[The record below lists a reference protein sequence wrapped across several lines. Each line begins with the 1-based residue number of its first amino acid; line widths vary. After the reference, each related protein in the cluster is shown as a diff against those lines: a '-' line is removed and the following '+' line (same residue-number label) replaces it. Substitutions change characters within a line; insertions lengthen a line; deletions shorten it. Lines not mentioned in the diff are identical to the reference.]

1 MDAAARRQCLF
12 AIGHN
17 LVPILEPFAHLHV
30 TIEVGS
36 AELDRGEMQITIH
49 DLPDT
54 NFVALTLDGS
64 VGDQWSGR
72 ERRQV
77 NRDFGQFTHR
87 WQRFWFVIECHLGKR
102 FLGYRVGLGFHPQH
116 ATFQGLATTRTQD
129 DMSRQ
134 PPSQPRCADLVEAH
148 IDPQTLGVD
157 HFHHGLARDDG
168 RAGIGIA
175 HGDYTVDRRDQ
186 AQIAPLRDECFAV
199 GACPGNIFPSGG

>member
-1 MDAAARRQCLF
+1 MPSLTGEKCRSPSTICQTPTLSPSRWTAAL
-12 AIGHN
+12 
-17 LVPILEPFAHLHV
+17 
-30 TIEVGS
+30 
-36 AELDRGEMQITIH
+36 
-49 DLPDT
+49 
-54 NFVALTLDGS
+54 
-64 VGDQWSGR
+64 GDQWSGR

-77 NRDFGQFTHR
+77 NRDFGQFTHW

-102 FLGYRVGLGFHPQH
+102 FPRLPRRPWVPPAARDLSSGHH
-116 ATFQGLATTRTQD
+116 ANAGRYEPAA
-129 DMSRQ
+129 
-134 PPSQPRCADLVEAH
+134 PSQPRCADLVEAH